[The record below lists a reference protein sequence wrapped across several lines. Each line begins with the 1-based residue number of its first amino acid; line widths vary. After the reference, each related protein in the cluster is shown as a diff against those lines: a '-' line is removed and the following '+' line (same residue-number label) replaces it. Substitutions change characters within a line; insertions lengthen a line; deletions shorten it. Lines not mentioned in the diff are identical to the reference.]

1 MHQYLVLTVLGAYS
15 RQAPARLSK
24 AIRDS
29 GGSITDSRMVRL
41 GNEFSMLLMVSGSW
55 DSIAKMEDSL
65 PRLEKELDMRIHCNR
80 TQKRPTSE
88 TGMPYAIDV
97 VCSDR
102 PGVVHDISRFM
113 FEHEIE
119 IQDLYTSTYQPGQSS
134 TTMFSLHMT
143 VNVPTDTSI
152 SALRGEFMDFCDRL
166 NLDAIMEPAK

>member
-1 MHQYLVLTVLGAYS
+1 MHQYLVLTVLGPYS
-15 RQAPARLSK
+15 SEAPARLSQV
-24 AIRDS
+24 IRDC
-29 GGSITDSRMVRL
+29 GGSITDSRMTRL
-41 GNEFSMLLMVSGSW
+41 GDEFSMLLMVSGSW

-65 PRLEKELDMRIHCNR
+65 ARLEQQLGMRIQCKR
-80 TQKRPTSE
+80 TQKRPPAE
-88 TGMPYAIDV
+88 GGMPYGIDV

-113 FEHEIE
+113 LEHEIE

-143 VNVPTDTSI
+143 VSVPTDTSI
-152 SALRGEFMDFCDRL
+152 STLRGEFMDFCDRL